1 MHFLSRPE
9 EMLMLAIWRLK
20 DNAYCV
26 TIREIVSE
34 LTAKEWSFGAI
45 YVPLHRLEK
54 KHYVKSFM
62 GEPTAERG
70 GRSKRF
76 YEVTTEGLKAL
87 AEVKKVEKALWEDI
101 PEFSF
106 E

>member
-9 EMLMLAIWRLK
+9 EMLMLAILRLR

-26 TIREIVSE
+26 SIRETVSE
-34 LTAKEWSFGAI
+34 LTEKEWSFGAI

-54 KHYVKSFM
+54 KHYVESYM
-62 GEPTAERG
+62 GDPTPERG

-76 YEVTTEGLKAL
+76 YKITALGMKALKETKKAEKRLWEGL
-87 AEVKKVEKALWEDI
+87 
-101 PEFSF
+101 PEFM
-106 E
+106 